1 MIEIDPTQPTVITAE
16 KFTTHP
22 EVTQA
27 AGTYVH
33 QSHLPYGTIPI
44 FLMISISTTN
54 SNTS

>member
-44 FLMISISTTN
+44 FLMISISTN